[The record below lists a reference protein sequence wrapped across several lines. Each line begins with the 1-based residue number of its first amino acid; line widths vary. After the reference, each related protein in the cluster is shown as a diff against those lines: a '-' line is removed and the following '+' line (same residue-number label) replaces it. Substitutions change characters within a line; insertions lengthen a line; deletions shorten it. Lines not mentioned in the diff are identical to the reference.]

1 MNSDDV
7 DFDSAMVTQ
16 QVLQQQRQDQENRDR
31 QMALQLSSQ
40 HSPVPSSSSHMNPV
54 DSSAFARIMA
64 TERANSWG
72 PTGRNWASPLPTFN
86 DQTVLP
92 STEMK
97 RESMPGSYDQSWDS
111 PNPWDRSP
119 MPNSS
124 PLASNAFQA
133 VGRHSLGANGQFP
146 FGSNIQPVNQ
156 NFMLRN
162 QFSNPALRTAFH
174 PASAVRPAFNGT
186 PWVPSNNG
194 PSVSNIIQRTNMYDY
209 SNGVDVFGSP
219 LPGRL
224 TSVLLDD
231 DDYEP
236 SMTGKELDDLL
247 NNIRPDIDIP
257 EHNRGVGPPGLKYP
271 LYRHQEVALNWMKQM
286 EEGTNKGGIL
296 ADDMGLGKTIST
308 LALMHANPAKSRPK
322 VGPMQSVH
330 RGTTCTNVST
340 RQT

>member
-1 MNSDDV
+1 MNST
-7 DFDSAMVTQ
+7 DS
-16 QVLQQQRQDQENRDR
+16 D
-31 QMALQLSSQ
+31 
-40 HSPVPSSSSHMNPV
+40 
-54 DSSAFARIMA
+54 AFARIMA

-72 PTGRNWASPLPTFN
+72 PTGWNWQSPLSSSN

-92 STEMK
+92 STDMK
-97 RESMPGSYDQSWDS
+97 RETMPGSWDS
-111 PNPWDRSP
+111 PSPWDRSP
-119 MPNSS
+119 MPNPS
-124 PLASNAFQA
+124 PLPSNSFQFG
-133 VGRHSLGANGQFP
+133 GRHSLGANGQFP
-146 FGSNIQPVNQ
+146 SGSGVQPVNQ

-162 QFSNPALRTAFH
+162 QFSDPALRNVFQ
-174 PASAVRPAFNGT
+174 PASAVRPTFNGT

-194 PSVSNIIQRTNMYDY
+194 SSVSNIIQRTSMYDFH
-209 SNGVDVFGSP
+209 NGIDVFGTP

-224 TSVLLDD
+224 SNVLLDD

-236 SMTGKELDDLL
+236 TMTGKELDDLL

-322 VGPMQSVH
+322 VCSP
-330 RGTTCTNVST
+330 
-340 RQT
+340 